1 MPRPLFFAPALWL
14 LRRMGMRAKFTVL
27 ALCGLLA
34 LAVVEWSSRWLPD
47 TTWQAALAAGVM
59 VVFLYGVG
67 ALYVDVSL
75 GLRRLL
81 QVTSQATAGDLTSR
95 AQCEGRDELALLGSQ
110 LDAMVVSLSAM
121 VADVRSNAA
130 LVAQAGHHLSQ
141 DQHALSVRTEQ
152 QAASVAQTVVS
163 VEQVTATVQNN
174 SDVAKAADQH
184 TLQVRQAV
192 EQGAQAME
200 RAVHSVEAIEQ
211 SAGRMNEI
219 IGVIDGIA
227 FQTNILALNA
237 AVEAAR
243 AGEQG
248 RGFAVVASEV
258 RTLAQRS
265 SEAAKEIS
273 RLIGNS
279 VSQVG
284 ASTTMIR
291 QAGKEMSHI
300 AEGVRSV
307 AGHVTAITE
316 AGAHQGTGLAQI
328 SLAVHQI
335 DQVTQD
341 NAQMVHLAVRQAQS
355 LEERAVTLTQAVSR
369 FRLQQGTAEEA
380 VALVERAQALRRMGM
395 PLERYWAALTDPTQP
410 FHDRDMYVFVLD
422 AHGKYLAFGGN
433 PSRVGSRVQDAKG
446 VDGQQLL
453 NDIIAQAEKGPGWV
467 EYAYAHPV
475 SGAILTKMSFVCKQ
489 DGVYLGCGIYK
500 AFTGA

>member
-1 MPRPLFFAPALWL
+1 MSQFFFAPALWL
-14 LRRMGMRAKFTVL
+14 LRRMGLRAKFFVL
-27 ALCGLLA
+27 GLCGLLA
-34 LAVVEWSSRWLPD
+34 LAVVLWSGSWLADPSL
-47 TTWQAALAAGVM
+47 QALLAAGVM
-59 VVFLYGVG
+59 LVFLYGVG
-67 ALYVDVSL
+67 ALYVDLSQ

-81 QVTSQATAGDLTSR
+81 QVTAQATEGDLTSR
-95 AQCEGRDELALLGSQ
+95 ARFEGRDELAALGSQ
-110 LDAMVVSLSAM
+110 LDQMVVSLSAM

-130 LVAQAGHHLSQ
+130 LVAQAGHHLTQ

-163 VEQVTATVQNN
+163 VEQVTAAVQNN
-174 SDVAKAADQH
+174 SDVAKTADQH

-248 RGFAVVASEV
+248 RGFAVVAAEV

-273 RLIGNS
+273 QLIGNS

-291 QAGKEMSHI
+291 QAGKEMNHI
-300 AEGVRSV
+300 AEGVRNV

-316 AGAHQGTGLAQI
+316 AGAQQGTGLAQI
-328 SLAVHQI
+328 SQAVHEI
-335 DQVTQD
+335 DLVTQD
-341 NAQMVHLAVRQAQS
+341 NAQMVGHAVRQAQS
-355 LEERAVTLTQAVSR
+355 LEDRAMTLTRAVSR

-380 VALVERAQALRRMGM
+380 VELVERAQALRRMGM
-395 PLERYWAALTDPTQP
+395 PLQQYWGALTDPKQP

-422 AHGKYLAFGGN
+422 AQGKYLAFGGN
-433 PSRVGSRVQDAKG
+433 PERVGSRVHDAKG
-446 VDGQQLL
+446 VNGPQLL
-453 NDIIAQAEKGPGWV
+453 HDIIAQADKAPGWV
-467 EYAYAHPV
+467 EYPYTHPV
-475 SGAILTKMSFVCKQ
+475 TGAVLTKMSFVCQQ

-500 AFTGA
+500 AFAGV

>member
-1 MPRPLFFAPALWL
+1 MASLFFAPALWL
-14 LRRMGMRAKFTVL
+14 LRHMGLRAKFFVL
-27 ALCGLLA
+27 GLCGLLA
-34 LAVVEWSSRWLPD
+34 LGVVLWSGNWLADP
-47 TTWQAALAAGVM
+47 TVQSLLAAGVM
-59 VVFLYGVG
+59 VLFLYGVG
-67 ALYVDVSL
+67 ALYVDLSQ
-75 GLRRLL
+75 GLHRLL
-81 QVTSQATAGDLTSR
+81 QVTAQATEGDLTSR
-95 AQCEGRDELALLGSQ
+95 AQFAGRDELAALGSQ
-110 LDAMVVSLSAM
+110 LDKMVVSLSAM

-130 LVAQAGHHLSQ
+130 LVAQAGHHLTQ

-163 VEQVTATVQNN
+163 VEQVTAAVQNN
-174 SDVAKAADQH
+174 SDVAKTADQH

-248 RGFAVVASEV
+248 RGFAVVAAEV

-291 QAGKEMSHI
+291 QAGKEMNHI
-300 AEGVRSV
+300 AEGVRNV

-316 AGAHQGTGLAQI
+316 AGAQQGTGLAQI
-328 SLAVHQI
+328 SQAVHEI
-335 DQVTQD
+335 DLVTQD
-341 NAQMVHLAVRQAQS
+341 NAQMVGHAVRQAQS
-355 LEERAVTLTQAVSR
+355 LEDRAMTLTRAVSR

-380 VALVERAQALRRMGM
+380 VTLVERAQALRRMG
-395 PLERYWAALTDPTQP
+395 
-410 FHDRDMYVFVLD
+410 
-422 AHGKYLAFGGN
+422 
-433 PSRVGSRVQDAKG
+433 
-446 VDGQQLL
+446 
-453 NDIIAQAEKGPGWV
+453 
-467 EYAYAHPV
+467 
-475 SGAILTKMSFVCKQ
+475 
-489 DGVYLGCGIYK
+489 
-500 AFTGA
+500 